1 MCMVHLLKE
10 RKKKKKKK
18 EGKERWTTNLV
29 SVGVEECVVF
39 KVLHWCN
46 LEDCV

>member
-1 MCMVHLLKE
+1 MVHLLKE

-18 EGKERWTTNLV
+18 RRERKIDNKLV